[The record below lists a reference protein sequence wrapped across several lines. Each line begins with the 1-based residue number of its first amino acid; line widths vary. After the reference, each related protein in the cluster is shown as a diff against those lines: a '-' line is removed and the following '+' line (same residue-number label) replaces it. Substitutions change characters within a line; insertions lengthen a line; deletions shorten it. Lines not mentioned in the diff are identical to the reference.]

1 MTTLLAILK
10 VLPDLLVLLRAITEY
25 MVRAEQREI
34 GRQQA
39 LSEALTIAAEET
51 RLAMEARFAAEIDH
65 RAHPDNDSGFDQ
77 EFRRP

>member
-1 MTTLLAILK
+1 
-10 VLPDLLVLLRAITEY
+10 

-65 RAHPDNDSGFDQ
+65 RAHPDDDSGFDQ